1 MDPWYHWP
9 AQAPPAHQPHPR
21 PSSQYAPTPPQQN
34 GYHQNGYHQNGYGMP
49 YPQQLPP
56 IPQFAQSQPTPGG
69 SKVVIP
75 PRSSQQYP
83 PPVDIRAQQPPR
95 QMQPQVVVPPRQPIP
110 MPPAHNPRI
119 RTVQMTVPGQRP
131 VQRASSGTVVERERD
146 AGRGQTRP
154 SPGQSSQTPVSKP
167 VQRSQSSQENAPRPQ
182 QRPLSTSAQ
191 NHNQHRT
198 PLKPQGTPSYA
209 HTPSSQ
215 HRSPPLS
222 QPSSQIRSHPQVV
235 IKKPSSQL
243 HTPTRPQHAP
253 AKPLPADLIVLILT
267 AADEYIAAAR
277 SLGSLAAMTLKSADM
292 DQYYK
297 LMAAALGSME
307 MVLQK
312 YTQAPRDEALLRL
325 RYASL
330 LVEETDNNPEIE
342 ETLSK
347 GIALCNRSRLHD
359 LKYTMLHLQARYQA
373 KSNCRAALKSLDQPI
388 SETETFQHIVWV
400 YAFRFLKV
408 TLALQVPGRPETAS
422 ALQQLHAIA
431 NHAERRGDRAIFVTC
446 CALEAMIHLRGT
458 APDRLE
464 HAQRAIA
471 SARSLQLQVSAK
483 QLGQIAVLID
493 CIDVACNLQH
503 GQPNA
508 EKLAALQKKADQD
521 TGPVDG
527 IFSVLIEK
535 SSGGNLTFNTG
546 GVFRKA
552 EDGRDELVFAW
563 LPQKDLKTLAY
574 YLSGLFSL
582 PHDRG
587 NSYLQEGH
595 RLTQASLQ
603 HHSSFRA
610 SIPTALAQRNW
621 VKILDWHVKFAL
633 GLVACYH
640 EDKSTAKHAVAM
652 LRERVDQHPFKGV
665 EPYARSLHY
674 VSAVLDQSNGSLDSA
689 LATYSQADFNLPDAG
704 SGTDFKTDLALLATM
719 HRLLIIRAPS
729 HPEHYQAHLLF
740 AQVQLLCT
748 NHPNLYIECAFR
760 IIQAIMINP
769 DESINRQ
776 KTLIHTTTNRAQK
789 LANMQFMSICL
800 NYMAAR
806 FFANQVGEQPIKSVR
821 AARNISKQGRSVLW
835 RAVAYGICINTFQRN
850 NLFEDAQGCVQ
861 AFEELRQ
868 RLPPALRGE
877 DVDAEGE
884 EDIDMVQ

>member
-1 MDPWYHWP
+1 MDPRYNWP
-9 AQAPPAHQPHPR
+9 PQGPPAHHPNA
-21 PSSQYAPTPPQQN
+21 QYAPPPQQN
-34 GYHQNGYHQNGYGMP
+34 GYPQNGYGMP
-49 YPQQLPP
+49 HAYPQQMPP
-56 IPQFAQSQPTPGG
+56 MSQGYPQAQPLSGG
-69 SKVVIP
+69 PRVVIP
-75 PRSSQQYP
+75 QRTSQQYP
-83 PPVDIRAQQPPR
+83 PPMDMRAQQAPR
-95 QMQPQVVVPPRQPIP
+95 QMQPQVVIPARPQIQMIPNHNQRIRQVQ
-110 MPPAHNPRI
+110 MPAPTP
-119 RTVQMTVPGQRP
+119 RTVQRPG
-131 VQRASSGTVVERERD
+131 GGIGVERG
-146 AGRGQTRP
+146 AGSGHMRP
-154 SPGQSSQTPVSKP
+154 SPSQSSQTPVSKP
-167 VQRSQSSQENAPRPQ
+167 VQRPHSQSFQENVPRPQ
-182 QRPLSTSAQ
+182 HRPQGTPVQ

-198 PLKPQGTPSYA
+198 PLKPQGTPAHA
-209 HTPSSQ
+209 HTPSQ
-215 HRSPPLS
+215 YRSPSLS
-222 QPSSQIRSHPQVV
+222 QPSSQVRSHPQVV
-235 IKKPSSQL
+235 IKRPSSQL
-243 HTPTRPQHAP
+243 QTPTRQQHAP
-253 AKPLPADLIVLILT
+253 AKPLPADLMVLILS

-277 SLGSLAAMTLKSADM
+277 SLGSLAAMTLKTADL
-292 DQYYK
+292 DQYYR
-297 LMAAALGSME
+297 LMAAALGCME

-312 YTQAPRDEALLRL
+312 YNQAPRDEALLRL

-330 LVEETDNNPEIE
+330 LVEETGNDQEIE

-359 LKYTMLHLQARYQA
+359 LKYAMLHLQVRYQA
-373 KSNCRAALKSLDQPI
+373 KSSCRAALKSLDQPI

-408 TLALQVPGRPETAS
+408 TLALQVPGRPEIAS

-471 SARSLQLQVSAK
+471 SARSLQLQLSTK
-483 QLGQIAVLID
+483 QLGQISVLID

-521 TGPVDG
+521 TGPIDG
-527 IFSVLIEK
+527 VFSVLIEK
-535 SSGGNLTFNTG
+535 SFGGNLTFNTG

-552 EDGRDELVFAW
+552 DDGRDELVFAW

-603 HHSSFRA
+603 RHSSMSV

-621 VKILDWHVKFAL
+621 VKILDWHVKFSI

-640 EDKSTAKHAVAM
+640 EDKSTAKQVVVM
-652 LRERVDQHPFKGV
+652 LQERVTQLPFNGL

-674 VSAVLDQSNGSLDSA
+674 LSAVLEQSNGSIDLA
-689 LATYSQADFNLPDAG
+689 LAAYSRAEFSLPDAG
-704 SGTDFKTDLALLATM
+704 SGTDFKTDIALLATM
-719 HRLLIIRAPS
+719 HRLLIIRNPS
-729 HPEHYQAHLLF
+729 HPEHYLTQILF
-740 AQVQLLCT
+740 AQLQPLCT

-760 IIQAIMINP
+760 IIQAITNP
-769 DESINRQ
+769 EESINRQ

-800 NYMAAR
+800 NYMADR
-806 FFANQVGEQPIKSVR
+806 FFANQVGDQPIKSVR
-821 AARNISKQGRSVLW
+821 AARNVSKQGRSVLW
-835 RAVAYGICINTFQRN
+835 RAVASGICINTFQRN
-850 NLFEDAQGCVQ
+850 GLFEDAMLCVR
-861 AFEELRQ
+861 ALEELRV
-868 RLPPALRGE
+868 RLPVALRGE
-877 DVDAEGE
+877 DGDVDGDVDAEGE
-884 EDIDMVQ
+884 EEDVDMVG